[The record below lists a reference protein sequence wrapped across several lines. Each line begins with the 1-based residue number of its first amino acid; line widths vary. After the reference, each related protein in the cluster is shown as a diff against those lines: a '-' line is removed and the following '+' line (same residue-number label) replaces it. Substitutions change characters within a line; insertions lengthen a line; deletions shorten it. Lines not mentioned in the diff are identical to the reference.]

1 MIDPRSGNHTDFVSL
16 KRIDKRFHPTG
27 IKFDLKGDAMY
38 IADFGKVEVRTS
50 NPAGGSGTDK
60 LAFGAGLYPFASIH
74 ATVWSYA
81 NTGVIWKVTKI
92 GGNAAEST
100 SSSTTTTTPALKTN
114 VTSSSLQ
121 KVTPSATI
129 ANKTSN
135 QANANRSTITGS
147 NNNTTIPSPIGIPG
161 IP

>member
-1 MIDPRSGNHTDFVSL
+1 
-16 KRIDKRFHPTG
+16 
-27 IKFDLKGDAMY
+27 
-38 IADFGKVEVRTS
+38 VEIRTS
-50 NPAGGSGTDK
+50 NPASGSGTDK

-92 GGNAAEST
+92 GGNATTTTSTTATAST
-100 SSSTTTTTPALKTN
+100 SSSTPALKTII
-114 VTSSSLQ
+114 TSSSLQ
-121 KVTPSATI
+121 KVTPAATI

-135 QANANRSTITGS
+135 QANANKSTITGS
-147 NNNTTIPSPIGIPG
+147 NNNTSVPSPIGIPG

>member
-1 MIDPRSGNHTDFVSL
+1 MEI
-16 KRIDKRFHPTG
+16 
-27 IKFDLKGDAMY
+27 
-38 IADFGKVEVRTS
+38 RTS
-50 NPAGGSGTDK
+50 NPASGSGTDK

-92 GGNAAEST
+92 GGNATTITASST
-100 SSSTTTTTPALKTN
+100 SSSTPALKTN

-121 KVTPSATI
+121 KVTPPATI
-129 ANKTSN
+129 VNKTSN
-135 QANANRSTITGS
+135 QANANKSTTTGS
-147 NNNTTIPSPIGIPG
+147 NNNTTAPSPIGIHG